1 MKRVIFNLVAFI
13 ISFVIYYVTL
23 PAFNIHNFGMYGFL
37 FVVLTLFSV
46 ANALCA
52 ENKELVFSK
61 RVKVSHDKKKFLGFY
76 LYGVLIACFVLIF
89 IINFIYSPV
98 FMSSKYA
105 SRIEINEN
113 TDFNTDIKEIDF
125 NNLPLLDKESSS

>member
-1 MKRVIFNLVAFI
+1 MKRIIFNLVALI

-46 ANALCA
+46 ANALCG

-61 RVKVSHDKKKFLGFY
+61 RVKVSHDKKKPFVFY

-89 IINFIYSPV
+89 I
-98 FMSSKYA
+98 
-105 SRIEINEN
+105 R
-113 TDFNTDIKEIDF
+113 DF
-125 NNLPLLDKESSS
+125 